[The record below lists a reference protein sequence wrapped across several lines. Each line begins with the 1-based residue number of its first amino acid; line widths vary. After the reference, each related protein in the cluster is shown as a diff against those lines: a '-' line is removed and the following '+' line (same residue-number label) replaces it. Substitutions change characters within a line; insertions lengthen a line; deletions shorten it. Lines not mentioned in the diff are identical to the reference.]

1 MKMNIHI
8 WFNKCQLLI
17 YMSVGKRR
25 QHGANSAGHNWAP
38 NSQLALSSRI
48 LHSQNLGFKPPEKKG
63 AGLQRRP
70 RIPQGASALR
80 PLPTRRQPGKE
91 EGPAIFS
98 RNPVGIMGI
107 VSIRWTPETNSNP
120 THSSHVGPG
129 AQRGSHPVCNQ
140 GSHLEM
146 SGGAWERKPENLGTW
161 PSLAAVNSEG
171 WLPGAQPMW
180 PERLQ
185 PPSHPGS

>member
-1 MKMNIHI
+1 MNIHI

-63 AGLQRRP
+63 ASLQGRP

-107 VSIRWTPETNSNP
+107 VSIKWTPETNSNP
-120 THSSHVGPG
+120 IPAPTWGQELRGAHTQSVTRAHTWKCLEVPG
-129 AQRGSHPVCNQ
+129 IGSQ
-140 GSHLEM
+140 
-146 SGGAWERKPENLGTW
+146 KI
-161 PSLAAVNSEG
+161 
-171 WLPGAQPMW
+171 
-180 PERLQ
+180 
-185 PPSHPGS
+185 